1 MSLIPENK
9 TAEAAA
15 IDCLL
20 SDASIYSVPIR
31 EDHFSAPD
39 HKLIFRAIK
48 ELSDE
53 KSPVDFTT
61 VRSRLESRGELE
73 NAGGDPSRFL
83 KSFGGG
89 DATLKLHYDHLE
101 LARRSRETV
110 LHIRDNLDGLTSM
123 ETDPA
128 AFAQELA
135 DLSAPI
141 AVGASGDSVAEILA
155 EMEEEKKSGVVRE
168 LFTTGLSTI
177 DRHVRGGLE
186 RGELFVVGGRTGRGK
201 SAVLINAAVK
211 NADAG
216 KKVIYYTLEMPKRS
230 VLERMAAALCSV
242 RVNAN
247 DRAFEKALAKV
258 GMLDITIRQKLS
270 TLPDIISDIRAE
282 VRAGNCDVAV
292 VDYVQR
298 VTNPNDNREREVAVI
313 AQLLKNVALAEDVV
327 ILTASQLNDQ
337 GALRESRAIGM
348 EADVLAIIN
357 LKKDNEDTDDGILLD
372 KFRRGESGVFF
383 PAYLQGEFSR
393 FVPAARVAAS

>member
-1 MSLIPENK
+1 MSLIPENR

-20 SDASIYSVPIR
+20 NDASIYSVPIR

-89 DATLKLHYDHLE
+89 DATLK
-101 LARRSRETV
+101 